1 MIYTTIAPCKN
12 KVGFQA
18 IPDKNLKIPIIT
30 LKQDFERSL
39 EHFTLLRAT
48 SVVLIFQ
55 SEDKKH
61 KISLFPTGKILVY
74 GVESKKLA
82 EEFINRISKVI
93 EKAIN

>member
-1 MIYTTIAPCKN
+1 MVYTTITPCKN

-18 IPDKNLKIPIIT
+18 IPDRNLKIPIHT
-30 LKQDFERSL
+30 LQQELEKSL

-55 SEDKKH
+55 SEDKQY

-82 EEFINRISKVI
+82 EEFINRIGTVI
-93 EKAIN
+93 EKAIT

>member
-18 IPDKNLKIPIIT
+18 IPYKNLKIPITT
-30 LKQDFERSL
+30 LKQDLENSL

-55 SEDKKH
+55 SEDKQY
-61 KISLFPTGKILVY
+61 KISIFPTGKILVY
-74 GVESKKLA
+74 GVESRKLA
-82 EEFINRISKVI
+82 EEYINRISTVI